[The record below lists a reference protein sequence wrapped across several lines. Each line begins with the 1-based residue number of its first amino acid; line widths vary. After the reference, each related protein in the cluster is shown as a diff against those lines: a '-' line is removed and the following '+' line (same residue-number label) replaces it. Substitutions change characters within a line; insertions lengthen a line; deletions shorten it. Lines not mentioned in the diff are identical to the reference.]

1 MIYRPCPVPKIKHK
15 VHIYSP
21 DDLFVLSDHTNTQSV
36 EATED
41 APDTSNDQVS
51 DSDEN
56 YGARSSNR
64 KLEFVEDE
72 DQGKIRTRERKN
84 KKIKAKNASKNKE
97 EEEKGTYSVT

>member
-1 MIYRPCPVPKIKHK
+1 MSSSKIKHQ

-64 KLEFVEDE
+64 RRKLELVEDE

-84 KKIKAKNASKNKE
+84 KKIKAKNSSKNKK
-97 EEEKGTYSVT
+97 EEEKGTYPVT